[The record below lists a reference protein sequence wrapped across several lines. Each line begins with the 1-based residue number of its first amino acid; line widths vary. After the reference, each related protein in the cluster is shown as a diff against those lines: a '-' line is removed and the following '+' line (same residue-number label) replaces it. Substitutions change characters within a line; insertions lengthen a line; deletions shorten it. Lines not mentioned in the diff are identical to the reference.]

1 MQEMLS
7 TEALAYKR
15 EPCLSR
21 FFAFLVLFL
30 HWAPRC
36 TFTPRCTW
44 GVTGRRG
51 TPIRSLPS
59 PTQYRPCPAR
69 SASAL
74 RPRSGSPAPASADST
89 SQPQASRRAQG
100 KAEGAKGVRRK
111 HWRSRAQ
118 RSLGRPPSQLPL
130 GTPAPQVRSPA
141 GSGTSLPA
149 APLPPCWRI
158 RVTFFR
164 RGPMASSSASS
175 RSAMGLG
182 KAGPRSPVEER
193 KGL

>member
-21 FFAFLVLFL
+21 FFAFSVLFL
-30 HWAPRC
+30 HWAPRPP
-36 TFTPRCTW
+36 FTPRCTW
-44 GVTGRRG
+44 GLTRRRG

-100 KAEGAKGVRRK
+100 RAEGAKGVRRK
-111 HWRSRAQ
+111 PCRSRAQ
-118 RSLGRPPSQLPL
+118 RSLGRSPSQLPL

-149 APLPPCWRI
+149 GPLPPCWRI
-158 RVTFFR
+158 PCDLLSARPDGVILRVSAELQ
-164 RGPMASSSASS
+164 GP
-175 RSAMGLG
+175 G
-182 KAGPRSPVEER
+182 KSGTAAPG
-193 KGL
+193 